1 MAQDNA
7 IDAQAETTS
16 DAQAATSSD
25 AQAATSSDV
34 PGPNPKTI
42 RVLLVVTIGLGVLL
56 VVGAAV
62 VIGTVIKRLNNP
74 ETIPQK
80 PGFGEV
86 EISIP
91 AEAELVGVENGDARI
106 VLRLK
111 DEKGPL
117 LILLD
122 PRKGEEK
129 GRVRLQKE

>member
-1 MAQDNA
+1 MSQDNP
-7 IDAQAETTS
+7 IEGQAE
-16 DAQAATSSD
+16 
-25 AQAATSSDV
+25 TSSDV
-34 PGPNPKTI
+34 PASDIQGPNPKTV
-42 RVLLVVTIGLGVLL
+42 RVLLIVTIGLGVLL

-80 PGFGEV
+80 PGFGQS

-91 AEAELVGVENGDARI
+91 AGAELMGVENGDARI

-111 DEKGPL
+111 DEDGPL

-122 PRKGEEK
+122 PRKGTEK
-129 GRVRLQKE
+129 GRVRLNRE